1 MGNFGLLSPRKPA
14 QTGKLAAVDAAD
26 YGIQVHR
33 QNGCCHKPQVNHQTT
48 ICTTEEDMT
57 NLRTISTCCTDLHF
71 LSSQSQALRPPA
83 PKCFNVYVD
92 PNVEEVIQCRPVLQQ
107 VVARVTE
114 LLQEW
119 PDHPT
124 LNQVSSLSF
133 SS

>member
-1 MGNFGLLSPRKPA
+1 MYEYVRKQCWGMNIAGMNGNVVKLNNLL
-14 QTGKLAAVDAAD
+14 LNCIFVDVIFVC
-26 YGIQVHR
+26 Y
-33 QNGCCHKPQVNHQTT
+33 
-48 ICTTEEDMT
+48 
-57 NLRTISTCCTDLHF
+57 LHF

-83 PKCFNVYVD
+83 PKCVNVYVD